1 MNKQRR
7 ISWHRVVKVVDPF
20 LYLDFEFLIRP
31 VGEST
36 RQICFVYS
44 EIKADK
50 GILVLA
56 SGLGLLTKYFPIL
69 KPFVGASS
77 LVIIGSESALSP
89 GIIAFEIEVK

>member
-1 MNKQRR
+1 M
-7 ISWHRVVKVVDPF
+7 
-20 LYLDFEFLIRP
+20 
-31 VGEST
+31 GEST

-69 KPFVGASS
+69 KLSIGASS
-77 LVIIGSESALSP
+77 LGIIGSELALSP
-89 GIIAFEIEVK
+89 GIIASEIEVK